1 MAEDNYYSRNKEARK
16 DYQKQYY
23 NNNKER
29 IRRKRRLEE
38 LDDPEKFKA
47 RKKYNQEY
55 YQKNK
60 EKILEK
66 RAELYSKRKVAA
78 KNKS

>member
-1 MAEDNYYSRNKEARK
+1 MVEDNYYSRNKEARK

-29 IRRKRRLEE
+29 IRRKRMMEE
-38 LDDPEKFKA
+38 LDSPEKFEA
-47 RKKYNQEY
+47 RKRYNQEY
-55 YQKNK
+55 YRKNK
-60 EKILEK
+60 EQILKK
-66 RAELYSKRKVAA
+66 RAELYNKRNSFQ